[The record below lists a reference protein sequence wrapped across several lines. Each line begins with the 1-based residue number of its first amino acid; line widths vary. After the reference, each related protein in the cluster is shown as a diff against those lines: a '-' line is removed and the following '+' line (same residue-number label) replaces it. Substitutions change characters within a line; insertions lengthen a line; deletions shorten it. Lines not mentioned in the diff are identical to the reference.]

1 MVDHSIENCLAM
13 LSIKLPQKNFFGIKW
28 LCYPR
33 RDNVMCSQQ
42 RMTKHDCHTTLR
54 INYFMRRQRR
64 SNFMRQQFSRWG
76 APKEQ
81 RDEVAADIWELA
93 HKWMQALQTE
103 RTQVREPQL
112 FSWNDVRQCLQTRH
126 PCKSEQSVVEI
137 ISVISVIS
145 VCCFTSR
152 RLFCQ
157 TSRGL
162 WP

>member
-1 MVDHSIENCLAM
+1 MSSLRLFHVASLFVLVKTSFPRPNNPRSIYALISALHSIENCLAM

-81 RDEVAADIWELA
+81 RDEVAADIGKLVF
-93 HKWMQALQTE
+93 QGLQTLQTE
-103 RTQVREPQL
+103 RTIVLEPQL
-112 FSWNDVRQCLQTRH
+112 FS
-126 PCKSEQSVVEI
+126 
-137 ISVISVIS
+137 
-145 VCCFTSR
+145 
-152 RLFCQ
+152 
-157 TSRGL
+157 
-162 WP
+162 